1 MQYRR
6 DVVGLQHDEGT
17 LFIQRD
23 QVQKTVTVTQHNYA
37 ILFNLDISGSMA
49 GSKWTSV
56 CNSVQKFASNLTNV
70 DFIAGMVFS
79 DQVKLL
85 INQRLIE

>member
-1 MQYRR
+1 M
-6 DVVGLQHDEGT
+6 VGLQHDEGT
-17 LFIQRD
+17 LFIQRE
-23 QVQKTVTVTQHNYA
+23 QVQKTVTVTQNNYA
-37 ILFNLDISGSMA
+37 ILFNLDMSGSMA
-49 GSKWTSV
+49 GNRWTSV

-85 INQRLIE
+85 INQRLID

>member
-1 MQYRR
+1 
-6 DVVGLQHDEGT
+6 VVGLQHDEGT
-17 LFIQRD
+17 LFIQRE
-23 QVQKTVTVTQHNYA
+23 QVQKTVTVTQNNYA
-37 ILFNLDISGSMA
+37 ILFNLDMSGSMA
-49 GSKWTSV
+49 GNRWTSV

-85 INQRLIE
+85 INQRLID